1 MSTLIIFPT
10 TGMQNGIFLSKKVC
24 SWAKSGVYEVS
35 GVIVLVA
42 ITTITTNGVKYVYPK
57 IAETILLVTL

>member
-1 MSTLIIFPT
+1 
-10 TGMQNGIFLSKKVC
+10 MQNDIFLSKKVC

-35 GVIVLVA
+35 RVIVLVA
-42 ITTITTNGVKYVYPK
+42 ITTITTNGVKYFYPK

>member
-1 MSTLIIFPT
+1 MFPT
-10 TGMQNGIFLSKKVC
+10 TGMQNDIFLSKKVS

-35 GVIVLVA
+35 RVIVLVA
-42 ITTITTNGVKYVYPK
+42 ITTITTNGVKYFYPK